1 MEFERKLSQ
10 LPTDFVAR
18 GQRRQS
24 LAVRYDSSLMERSQ
38 QLAYKKTNPPTECQ
52 ANLKSSSLD
61 FEMVYFKD
69 GLDIIWFVYKFSEWP
84 AKLLEK
90 QH

>member
-1 MEFERKLSQ
+1 MEFERKLSR
-10 LPTDFVAR
+10 LPKDFVAR
-18 GQRRQS
+18 GQRRQP
-24 LAVRYDSSLMERSQ
+24 LAVRCDSSLMERSQ

-84 AKLLEK
+84 AKFLEK